1 MNIDTIAGEGT
12 DLKGRF
18 KESVGRAIGDS
29 SLQSDGA
36 ADQVAGNAR
45 KAFGGLRDF
54 ARDRPIVTA
63 GIAAVAGAILYR
75 RLRRNRTR

>member
-1 MNIDTIAGEGT
+1 M
-12 DLKGRF
+12 
-18 KESVGRAIGDS
+18 
-29 SLQSDGA
+29 
-36 ADQVAGNAR
+36 AGNAR

-75 RLRRNRTR
+75 RLRRDRSR